1 MFFDIYNIYVPSL
14 GYVSYPGCFWCFWF
28 LTTFHATKKE
38 EKAKINRNAIEIFLH
53 FFLLNGKVISCNTS
67 LMEDEDNKVR
77 AAVKQAAG
85 LFNSRNYKEGLKV
98 LEDFLHAIQKKDN
111 GRTKEEKKQV
121 EGVKD
126 GQLILAWNV
135 LGQFQQ
141 FMGMDEACDSWWKA
155 VENYEANKD
164 KEAPRFP
171 AVGALQSHNNST
183 PSRH

>member
-1 MFFDIYNIYVPSL
+1 MIGREEEENQEEV
-14 GYVSYPGCFWCFWF
+14 
-28 LTTFHATKKE
+28 KEKE
-38 EKAKINRNAIEIFLH
+38 EE
-53 FFLLNGKVISCNTS
+53 
-67 LMEDEDNKVR
+67 
-77 AAVKQAAG
+77 
-85 LFNSRNYKEGLKV
+85 
-98 LEDFLHAIQKKDN
+98 
-111 GRTKEEKKQV
+111 EEKKQV

-126 GQLILAWNV
+126 AWKV